1 MKDLTK
7 DLNAEELGK
16 GLEELGFEKPSCL
29 NCKFHISRSFPD
41 RPGCSA
47 LEGRRRELDPD
58 TLKKL
63 DRREK
68 VEDPG
73 VKFHVYAKANGLDA
87 WPQSFDLHWLESC
100 RYYERK
106 SDGEGTNHDQV

>member
-1 MKDLTK
+1 MKDL
-7 DLNAEELGK
+7 NVEELGDN
-16 GLEELGFEKPSCL
+16 LEELGFEKPSCL

-47 LEGRRRELDPD
+47 LEGRRHELDPD

-68 VEDPG
+68 IEDPG

-87 WPQSFDLHWLESC
+87 WPHGFDLYWLEKC
-100 RYYERK
+100 RYYEKKR
-106 SDGEGTNHDQV
+106 DEGDSKQDQV